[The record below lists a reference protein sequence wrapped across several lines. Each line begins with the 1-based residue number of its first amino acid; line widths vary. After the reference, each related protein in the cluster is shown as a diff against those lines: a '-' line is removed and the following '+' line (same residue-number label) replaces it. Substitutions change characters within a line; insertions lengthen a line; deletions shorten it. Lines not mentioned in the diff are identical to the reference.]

1 MLFRSSRKLPHHEL
15 FGIATNLIPVE
26 TGTKYFM
33 KTIFEYPNLYPDDV
47 KNGKWEADLSYM
59 EQNDYYPQACD
70 KYCPYHKECI
80 HCKNILSTVHPKRGS
95 MERVSG
101 CHEEFCSLKE
111 MQDDIY
117 NAVNRAFYAS
127 GRQFYIIKAQ
137 VGGGKSHS
145 YIKLMKENS
154 DTRFIIAVPTNL
166 LKEEIYENAK
176 SQGIKVRKTQ
186 IGRAHV

>member
-1 MLFRSSRKLPHHEL
+1 
-15 FGIATNLIPVE
+15 
-26 TGTKYFM
+26 
-33 KTIFEYPNLYPDDV
+33 
-47 KNGKWEADLSYM
+47 
-59 EQNDYYPQACD
+59 
-70 KYCPYHKECI
+70 
-80 HCKNILSTVHPKRGS
+80 
-95 MERVSG
+95 MERVAG
-101 CHEEFCSLKE
+101 CHEEFCSLEE

-176 SQGIKVRKTQ
+176 SQGIKVRKTPSLEKIKDEIPDEMWEHIQ
-186 IGRAHV
+186 KLYKRGRHRLVHPYIKKRLEKEKIPCLEEYLKEREKLKT